1 MMIYV
6 EEQHLKIKNR
16 RTPLFWAACVAALM
30 VTVTCQAASVSYFLD
45 QSNAL
50 PGGIDYLQVTLDDE
64 GIAGAINFT
73 VTTLSALTA
82 GSNFGIQSFA
92 FNGNPLS
99 ASDLV
104 FTGTAAAD
112 WQLANHNGSMSEFGK
127 FSNVVTATG
136 NHRADPLT
144 FSIVGIPGDSL
155 SDYVGFSQGHGADP
169 VFFAAHVAGFRGC
182 SLTSAYFGG
191 GELTPVPVPGT
202 AWLFGSGLIGLAAA
216 VRLTTRSMGRP
227 QPPRFRFTPNNALS
241 PPSYLAPLP
250 FTRRDFTH
258 LFLAS
263 HRHDNKIL

>member
-6 EEQHLKIKNR
+6 EEQYLKIKNR

-30 VTVTCQAASVSYFLD
+30 ATAAVQAASVSYFLD

-50 PGGIDYLQVTLDDE
+50 QGGINYLQVTLDDE
-64 GIAGAINFT
+64 GTPGAVNFT
-73 VTTLSALTA
+73 ITALPALTP
-82 GSNFGIQSFA
+82 GSNIGIQSFA

-99 ASDLV
+99 TSNLL
-104 FTGTAAAD
+104 FTGTAAAG

-144 FSIVGIPGDSL
+144 FSIVGILGDDF
-155 SDYVGFSQGHGADP
+155 SDYVALSQGHGADP

-191 GELTPVPVPGT
+191 GDITPVPVPGT
-202 AWLFGSGLIGLAAA
+202 AWLFGSGLIGLAAV
-216 VRLTTRSMGRP
+216 VRLRTRYVSHDG
-227 QPPRFRFTPNNALS
+227 PPRYHLTSDRATAPPGHGVVLPVHRYDFTPLLS
-241 PPSYLAPLP
+241 REPPP
-250 FTRRDFTH
+250 
-258 LFLAS
+258 
-263 HRHDNKIL
+263 